1 MFLVGNRQ
9 VTRVRGE
16 HDLMN
21 ADFWRGTAR
30 EIMFRNYAK
39 HDWPREDPSYPF
51 HACIAWRARTF
62 YVHIHSCKGGSG
74 GSGDGETRVIPASL
88 HAQRS
93 TRGTR
98 RVHGKH
104 RERC

>member
-39 HDWPREDPSYPF
+39 HDWPHEDLHTHF
-51 HACIAWRARTF
+51 QACIA
-62 YVHIHSCKGGSG
+62 
-74 GSGDGETRVIPASL
+74 
-88 HAQRS
+88 
-93 TRGTR
+93 
-98 RVHGKH
+98 
-104 RERC
+104 

>member
-39 HDWPREDPSYPF
+39 HDLPHEEGLFIPISRVY
-51 HACIAWRARTF
+51 CIACQDVLRT
-62 YVHIHSCKGGSG
+62 Y
-74 GSGDGETRVIPASL
+74 T
-88 HAQRS
+88 
-93 TRGTR
+93 
-98 RVHGKH
+98 
-104 RERC
+104 